1 MAIKELLRK
10 TITKSYFNKTVF
22 LFSLLNALLLCYLAW
37 KKNTECSLC
46 HQVPFLSMTDVNLA
60 VTGIIVSLALA
71 IMVMF
76 SCKVKLLNF
85 SALFTRKHYQVKL
98 LNCSAL
104 FLAFIA
110 ASLSSFLLTSQVLI
124 NKALCYPCLLSS
136 IIFYLIFFLLF
147 YEIVLKPIWSKRL
160 YRM

>member
-10 TITKSYFNKTVF
+10 IITKSYSNKTVL

-37 KKNTECSLC
+37 KKDTGCSLC
-46 HQVPFLSMTDVNLA
+46 HQVPFLHVTDMNVA

-71 IMVMF
+71 IMVIF
-76 SCKVKLLNF
+76 SNKVKLLNF
-85 SALFTRKHYQVKL
+85 L
-98 LNCSAL
+98 AL

-136 IIFYLIFFLLF
+136 IIFYIIFFLLF
-147 YEIVLKPIWSKRL
+147 YDLVLKPIWSKRL
-160 YRM
+160 FRM

>member
-76 SCKVKLLNF
+76 SCKVKLLN
-85 SALFTRKHYQVKL
+85 
-98 LNCSAL
+98 CSAL

-136 IIFYLIFFLLF
+136 ITFYLIFFLLF